1 MAAILELLFE
11 DDPGAPIVVIVSSL
25 FDHPNTHARRATPY
39 THARRARLYPNENR
53 LPKIERFIRR

>member
-25 FDHPNTHARRATPY
+25 FGPS
-39 THARRARLYPNENR
+39 LYPR
-53 LPKIERFIRR
+53 PKGHSLYPRPKGQIISQRESLAED

>member
-25 FDHPNTHARRATPY
+25 FDHPNTHARRA
-39 THARRARLYPNENR
+39 RLYPNENR
-53 LPKIERFIRR
+53 LSKIERFIRR

>member
-25 FDHPNTHARRATPY
+25 FGPS
-39 THARRARLYPNENR
+39 LYPLLKGQIISQRES
-53 LPKIERFIRR
+53 LAED